1 MTGKDLLEGLHFV
14 DEDLIEEAGKE
25 TLSAETTEEKIR
37 SVESNEEKMRSVELT
52 EERMQNEE
60 KSEKELEKKLEKKSK
75 SGNRSGKVIF
85 LRIAI
90 SAAAGLLIFAAGTA
104 IGSRMAVKPLHSET
118 TTYTLP
124 EDGQN
129 DENEHAPAQGA
140 QPEDQIMESQ
150 PEGVAV
156 LGVYQGEDEQ
166 NTSYNGEVPVQEG
179 MVGVQAEN
187 SDIDTLSL
195 SEEVKVGRKIASSQS
210 QQVQGGHLPQM
221 PATVIGGIS
230 VYFYQEENTEDR
242 FFADF
247 EQNNVSY
254 TLQADTLR
262 EVVQAAADTICGTGV
277 ITIVE

>member
-1 MTGKDLLEGLHFV
+1 MTGKDLLEGLNFV

-25 TLSAETTEEKIR
+25 TLSEEMTEEKTR
-37 SVESNEEKMRSVELT
+37 SVVSNEEKMRSVEST

-60 KSEKELEKKLEKKSK
+60 RSEEKSEKKSK

-85 LRIAI
+85 LRTAI

-156 LGVYQGEDEQ
+156 LGVYEPEEGQTALYEGE
-166 NTSYNGEVPVQEG
+166 GEAIPQED

-187 SDIDTLSL
+187 SDLDTLSL
-195 SEEVKVGRKIASSQS
+195 SEDVKVGRKIASSQT
-210 QQVQGGHLPQM
+210 QQGQGGHLPQM

-254 TLQADTLR
+254 TLQANTLR

-277 ITIVE
+277 ITVVE

>member
-1 MTGKDLLEGLHFV
+1 MTGKDLLEGLNFV

-25 TLSAETTEEKIR
+25 TLSAETTEEKMR
-37 SVESNEEKMRSVELT
+37 SVVSNEEKMRSVEST
-52 EERMQNEE
+52 AERMQNEE
-60 KSEKELEKKLEKKSK
+60 KSEEKSEKKSK

-85 LRIAI
+85 LRTAI
-90 SAAAGLLIFAAGTA
+90 SAAAGFLIFAAGTA
-104 IGSRMAVKPLHSET
+104 VGSRMAVKPLHSET

-129 DENEHAPAQGA
+129 DENEHAPAQ
-140 QPEDQIMESQ
+140 
-150 PEGVAV
+150 
-156 LGVYQGEDEQ
+156 
-166 NTSYNGEVPVQEG
+166 EG

-195 SEEVKVGRKIASSQS
+195 SEDVKVGRKIASSQS
-210 QQVQGGHLPQM
+210 QQQSGYLPQM

-254 TLQADTLR
+254 TLQANTLR

-277 ITIVE
+277 ITVVE